1 MLIFCL
7 VVKGAQSGRILTLSA
22 GLKGEEMLEVG
33 DFLSL
38 RLIVSNL
45 LLDRQPRLAPVSITS
60 ILWVSECFGSF
71 MDDLRRLI

>member
-1 MLIFCL
+1 MLICCL

-22 GLKGEEMLEVG
+22 GLKEEEMPEVG

-45 LLDRQPRLAPVSITS
+45 LLVRQPRLVPVSITS
-60 ILWVSECFGSF
+60 ILWVSESLDNF
-71 MDDLRRLI
+71 IEV